1 MSDRTNTYYAATG
14 AQSGYGTQLMVG
26 NGASPETFEAIAGV
40 VTITPGDMNTKDI
53 LRTHLRS
60 PAAHEEHM
68 PGLRDSGEFAVEG
81 IWLPTEESQSN
92 AGGGSGSFV
101 SGGLVALW
109 RGRATH
115 NFRIVLPDATVW
127 PFTGYVSK
135 FQPGSITND
144 DKIDFTAGFMPTQA
158 YDTALP

>member
-1 MSDRTNTYYAATG
+1 MSNRTNTYYAATG

-40 VTITPGDMNTKDI
+40 VSIQPGDMSTADI

-60 PAAHEEHM
+60 PDAHQEHM
-68 PGLRDSGEFAVEG
+68 PGLRDSGAFNVEG

-92 AGGGSGSFV
+92 AGGGSGSFTA
-101 SGGLVALW
+101 GGLVAIW
-109 RGRATH
+109 RARTTR
-115 NFRIVLPDATVW
+115 NFRIVLPDATIW
-127 PFTGYVSK
+127 PFTAYVSQ

-144 DKIDFTAGFMPTQA
+144 DKIDFTAGFQPTQA
-158 YDTALP
+158 YDASLP